1 MHNAAAAAGLLAA
14 AKSEQIVCLTG
25 IIFKHDS
32 RQQSDLLL
40 QYLGYEQAV
49 EHV

>member
-1 MHNAAAAAGLLAA
+1 MHNAAAAGLLAA
-14 AKSEQIVCLTG
+14 TKSETNHM
-25 IIFKHDS
+25 FKHS
-32 RQQSDLLL
+32 GKQSDLLL